1 MKCAVVT
8 FLVIAS
14 TATMLAIAQDGTG
27 HGPPKSP
34 IIGTPLPTP
43 ASPATV
49 LSPRPALPKR

>member
-14 TATMLAIAQDGTG
+14 TATMLAAAQDGTG

-34 IIGTPLPTP
+34 IIVTPPTP

-49 LSPRPALPKR
+49 LSPKPGVPKR